1 MAKVLVP
8 KFYEI
13 EAVTVY
19 EYLEVR
25 YGKRAKIYSG
35 VMFLIGRLFAS
46 GARLYI
52 GALAISMILFL
63 DISPPHIILSIAILV
78 IGALGYTYLEV
89 LGL

>member
-19 EYLEVR
+19 EVSEVR

-35 VMFLIGRLFAS
+35 VMFLIGKTLLRWVQGS
-46 GARLYI
+46 
-52 GALAISMILFL
+52 ILEL
-63 DISPPHIILSIAILV
+63 
-78 IGALGYTYLEV
+78 
-89 LGL
+89 